1 MNKQDDDKTLG
12 MIFAILSAG
21 AVLGMGLCMALF
33 ALLGKL

>member
-21 AVLGMGLCMALF
+21 AVLGMGLTIALF
-33 ALLGKL
+33 AAAGKL